1 MSAIHFQRRQGGVL
15 RRRGFTLLETS
26 LAIIIIG
33 VGVLA
38 IIQAQQS
45 FLQKNAWST
54 HSSTAAFLANEI
66 REMTRGWPKH
76 DPLSGG
82 LYFENPE
89 AFSGFQG
96 WGPGPNELT
105 LEDYN
110 DLDDL
115 DGVVFGDAP
124 NIPGPINRRHAGPI
138 SAFRDVI
145 TDTDWAGL
153 VILDEDGDPA
163 PLRGWTQYVR
173 VQKIDPTDFTQ
184 TVAND
189 HHIPEGPGQPAIAVD
204 QFPLRVTVHILY
216 QGDLD
221 AEAIEIT
228 RVTWIVP

>member
-1 MSAIHFQRRQGGVL
+1 MSANSFQRRRRVGL
-15 RRRGFTLLETS
+15 RRPGFTLLETS

-96 WGPGPNELT
+96 WGPEPNELDI
-105 LEDYN
+105 EDYN

-124 NIPGPINRRHAGPI
+124 NIPGPISRRHPGPI
-138 SAFRDVI
+138 SAFRQVI
-145 TDTDWAGL
+145 TDTDWSGMI
-153 VILDEDGDPA
+153 ILDEDDEPA
-163 PLRGWTQYVR
+163 PLRGWTQYIR
-173 VQKIDPTDFTQ
+173 VDKVDPTNFTEA
-184 TVAND
+184 VAND
-189 HHIPEGPGQPAIAVD
+189 FHVLEGPGQPAIAVD